1 MNKETCSIIVIHN
14 ILPMFCK
21 HFCNFLPT
29 KWFLTS
35 QLLTKLLSPVS
46 KCGTNF
52 CLLWGSTVISHWQH
66 DISNGM
72 HTRSSVWIT
81 LTFSTSLFMF
91 YLTKGINN
99 SVDYCGVCADD
110 VWLKQPHL
118 APSLIGLLGWVML
131 HTCCALSNPPPN
143 KIRERSPS
151 WKHGAQAP
159 WIIISRPYNYPACN
173 ATPLRH
179 CVWRSPVKGT

>member
-1 MNKETCSIIVIHN
+1 MNKETYSIIVIHN

-46 KCGTNF
+46 KCGTNL

-110 VWLKQPHL
+110 DWLKQPHL
-118 APSLIGLLGWVML
+118 ARVWLDSWAGWCCTPVAHWVIPHQTKSGRDLLHGNMEHKRHESSSADRTINRL
-131 HTCCALSNPPPN
+131 ATPPPCV
-143 KIRERSPS
+143 IVFG
-151 WKHGAQAP
+151 GAQ
-159 WIIISRPYNYPACN
+159 
-173 ATPLRH
+173 
-179 CVWRSPVKGT
+179 